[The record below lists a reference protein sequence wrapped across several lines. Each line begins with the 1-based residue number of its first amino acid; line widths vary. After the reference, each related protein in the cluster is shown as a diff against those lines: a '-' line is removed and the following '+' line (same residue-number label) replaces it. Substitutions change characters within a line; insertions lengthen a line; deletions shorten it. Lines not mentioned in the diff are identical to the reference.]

1 VRQRGPEARPDG
13 SRLPDAV
20 AEQVA
25 DAMFALATPSRVQIL
40 RVLMGGPRTAGDLTE
55 MLGMEQSAV
64 SHQLRILREH
74 ALIRVE
80 RVGRQRVYALHDDQV
95 GASGAASTNAAAPT
109 PGGQTPSSSVDQPQ
123 PWDPRPCT

>member
-1 VRQRGPEARPDG
+1 VRQRGPKARPDG

-95 GASGAASTNAAAPT
+95 GAFLDAALQHVERRTRSWTRRAGAGSA
-109 PGGQTPSSSVDQPQ
+109 
-123 PWDPRPCT
+123 